1 MKERPTMNHFRT
13 PRPSHAIR
21 LHPRGATLA
30 ALALL
35 LFAVVAP
42 AGAQPGNDNRAPNLS
57 ACPNLQVPSGHKV
70 AFHVYAA
77 GVQIYRWNAAAMT
90 WDFVA
95 PDARLFANAGGN
107 GAVGTHYAGPTW
119 ESVSGSKVVG
129 GMPVERCFPNANAI
143 PWLRIPVARTEG
155 AGVFARV
162 TYIQR
167 VNTTGGT
174 APTLP
179 GLFPGEE
186 KRVPYTTEYVFY
198 RKQP

>member
-1 MKERPTMNHFRT
+1 MNHFRT

-42 AGAQPGNDNRAPNLS
+42 AGAQPGNDNRAPNLGT
-57 ACPNLQVPSGHKV
+57 CQNLQVPSGHKV
-70 AFHVYAA
+70 AFHTYAA
-77 GVQIYRWNAAAMT
+77 GVQIYRWNGT
-90 WDFVA
+90 SWGFVA
-95 PDARLFANAGGN
+95 PDARLFANAGRN
-107 GAVGTHYAGPTW
+107 GVVGTHYGGPTW
-119 ESVSGSKVVG
+119 ESLSGSKVVG
-129 GMPVERCFPNANAI
+129 GMPVEPCPRANTI
-143 PWLRIPVARTEG
+143 PWLRIPTLRTEG
-155 AGVFARV
+155 SGIFDRV

-167 VNTTGGT
+167 VNTEGGT

-186 KRVPYTTEYVFY
+186 RRVQYTAEYFFY
-198 RKQP
+198 RAQF